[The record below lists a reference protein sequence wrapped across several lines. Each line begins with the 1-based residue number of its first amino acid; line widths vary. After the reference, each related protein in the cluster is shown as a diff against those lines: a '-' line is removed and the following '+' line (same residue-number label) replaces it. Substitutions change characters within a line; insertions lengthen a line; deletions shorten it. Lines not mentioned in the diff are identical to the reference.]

1 MVALNSKHKTNRKQG
16 KHRQTTKTSS
26 SKEQVEQASLG
37 KPVLK
42 KKKKNF
48 VAPLKFLV

>member
-42 KKKKNF
+42 KKNNF